1 MTDPLAP
8 YNAGSDPLAPPPAT
22 PPASAVPAPEPGEP
36 RVVTP
41 EPKPVMEP
49 RSAAPPKDA
58 QPRVARPGTSRAGG
72 PPASSGASVH
82 EANVVD
88 LPPLPRKRSLLWR
101 IVSFSWELTIGV
113 TIALVILVAGGV
125 FYVVDWAKSLGPTY
139 SAAELYEDGRYSMT
153 VKDGDK
159 VILDTYLNQVGAW
172 DHDDCDN
179 IATDKA
185 VQSAVVEAGCEFGI
199 EGVYERADLH
209 YTIYQRILE
218 FPDAGAAKRGG
229 QAFGDAEELP
239 GKVSFSV
246 EMPEDAK
253 TGAVVDVEGRF
264 VIFTVAAI
272 EPEGEKNL
280 AEAEEAID
288 ALHTEHLNVLVWQ
301 D

>member
-22 PPASAVPAPEPGEP
+22 PPASAVP
-36 RVVTP
+36 VP
-41 EPKPVMEP
+41 EPKSVMEP
-49 RSAAPPKDA
+49 RPAAPLEDA
-58 QPRVARPGTSRAGG
+58 KPRVARPGTSRPDG
-72 PPASSGASVH
+72 PPASPGASVH

-159 VILDTYLNQVGAW
+159 VILDTYLDQVGAW
-172 DHDDCDN
+172 DHDGCDS

-229 QAFGDAEELP
+229 QALGDAEELP

-246 EMPEDAK
+246 EMPEDGK